1 MTAALLL
8 DYSVHGL
15 ESVYAF
21 LDAGREA
28 INNRFQAA
36 EPAFLIV
43 TSVIVTSIVHRLVSW
58 LVYGEGFVPNV
69 KGGILARLRNAPVV
83 RTYVQKHLDKVALD
97 IEKSLNKHYANA
109 KFILELPQTS
119 WMPEKILEE
128 MARNDSMCK
137 LEWKKGCVSGA
148 IYSEN
153 DERLESM
160 MTQVFSRHLRSNPLH
175 SDVFLGVR
183 KMEAELVRWCCNLF
197 HGGPE
202 SCGSM
207 ASGGTESLL
216 LACKSYRD
224 YAYSV
229 KGIVYPEMIIPA
241 TAHAG
246 FEKAGQYL
254 RIKVVSVPVDPKT
267 MTVNLKRMESSITG
281 NTIMLVGSCPQFPH
295 GSIDPIEQISK
306 LGVKYNIPVH
316 VDACLGGFLVAF
328 MEDAGFSLP
337 PFDFRLPGV
346 TSISADTHKYGYSP
360 KGSSMIL
367 YRERKFHHCQ
377 FSVTTDWP
385 GGVYCTPTVSGSR
398 AGAVTACTWASL
410 LYYGRQGYVDATRKI
425 ITTTRMIV
433 AEVSKI
439 PGIYV
444 IGKPDT
450 SVVAIGSNDFDIFQL
465 MEKLTGLRGWNLN
478 PLQYPAGFHL
488 CVTLLH
494 VSENVADRFV
504 RDVRELTAEIMK
516 DPPKPSTGQ
525 AAIYGMAQSL
535 PDRTVVEDL
544 ARAYI
549 DACYSTRYVTDS

>member
-1 MTAALLL
+1 MTAMLLL
-8 DYSVHGL
+8 EYSLHGL
-15 ESVYAF
+15 ESLYAF
-21 LDAGREA
+21 LDSRREA
-28 INNRFQAA
+28 VNSHFQST
-36 EPAFLIV
+36 EPAFLILS
-43 TSVIVTSIVHRLVSW
+43 TAIVTAFGLRLLSR
-58 LVYGEGFVPNV
+58 LIYGEGFVPNIRR
-69 KGGILARLRNAPVV
+69 GILARLRKAPII
-83 RTYVQKHLDKVALD
+83 RIYVKKQLDKVALD
-97 IEKSLNKHYANA
+97 IERSLNKHYANA
-109 KFILELPQTS
+109 KFILELPQKS
-119 WMPEKILEE
+119 WTPEEILAE

-153 DERLESM
+153 DERLEAM
-160 MTQVFSRHLRSNPLH
+160 MTQVFRIHLRSNPLH

-183 KMEAELVRWCCNLF
+183 KMEAELIRWCCNLF

-202 SCGSM
+202 SCGSV

-224 YAYSV
+224 YAFSA
-229 KGIVYPEMIIPA
+229 KGIVYPEMIVPV

-246 FEKAGQYL
+246 FDKAGQYL
-254 RIKVVSVPVDPKT
+254 RIKVIPIPVDPKT
-267 MTVNLKRMESSITG
+267 MTVNVKKMEAAITR

-295 GSIDPIEQISK
+295 GAIDPIEQISE
-306 LGVKYNIPVH
+306 LGVKYGVPVH

-328 MEDAGFSLP
+328 MEDAGFPLR

-360 KGSSMIL
+360 KGSSVIM
-367 YRERKFHHCQ
+367 YREQKFHHCQ
-377 FSVTTDWP
+377 FTVTTDWP

-425 ITTTRMIV
+425 IATARDIV
-433 AEVSKI
+433 ARVSEV

-444 IGKPDT
+444 IGSPDT
-450 SVVAIGSNDFDIFQL
+450 SVVAIGSREFDIFQL
-465 MEKLTGLRGWNLN
+465 MEKLTHLRGWNLN

-494 VSENVADRFV
+494 VSEKVADRFV
-504 RDVRELTAEIMK
+504 NDVRELTAEIMK

-549 DACYSTRYVTDS
+549 DSCYSTRYLADS

>member
-1 MTAALLL
+1 MKDGNGVVVPIETGSKNWLDFAAET
-8 DYSVHGL
+8 L
-15 ESVYAF
+15 ESM
-21 LDAGREA
+21 
-28 INNRFQAA
+28 
-36 EPAFLIV
+36 
-43 TSVIVTSIVHRLVSW
+43 SS
-58 LVYGEGFVPNV
+58 FVPNV
-69 KGGILARLRNAPVV
+69 RRGILARLRNAPII
-83 RTYVQKHLDKVALD
+83 RIYVKKQLDKVALD
-97 IEKSLNKHYANA
+97 IERSLNKHYANA
-109 KFILELPQTS
+109 KFILELPQKS
-119 WMPEKILEE
+119 WTPEEILTE

-153 DERLESM
+153 DERLETM
-160 MTQVFSRHLRSNPLH
+160 MTQVFQAHLRSNPLH

-183 KMEAELVRWCCNLF
+183 KMEAELIRWCCNLF

-202 SCGSM
+202 SCGSV

-224 YAYSV
+224 YAFSA
-229 KGIVYPEMIIPA
+229 KGIVYPEMIVPV

-246 FEKAGQYL
+246 FDKAGQYL
-254 RIKVVSVPVDPKT
+254 RIKVIPIPVDPKT
-267 MTVNLKRMESSITG
+267 MTVDVKKMEAAITN

-295 GSIDPIEQISK
+295 GAIDPIEQISE
-306 LGVKYNIPVH
+306 LGVKYGVPVH

-328 MEDAGFSLP
+328 MEDAGFPLR

-346 TSISADTHKYGYSP
+346 TSISADTPQGFPHFLASP
-360 KGSSMIL
+360 
-367 YRERKFHHCQ
+367 
-377 FSVTTDWP
+377 
-385 GGVYCTPTVSGSR
+385 
-398 AGAVTACTWASL
+398 
-410 LYYGRQGYVDATRKI
+410 ATRLPGAKLPCPGCDFDQ
-425 ITTTRMIV
+425 V
-433 AEVSKI
+433 SEV

-444 IGKPDT
+444 IGSPDT
-450 SVVAIGSNDFDIFQL
+450 SVVAIGSHVFDIFQL
-465 MEKLTGLRGWNLN
+465 MEKLTHQRGWNLN

-494 VSENVADRFV
+494 VSEKVADRFV
-504 RDVRELTAEIMK
+504 NDVRELTAEIMK

-549 DACYSTRYVTDS
+549 DSCYSTRYIADS